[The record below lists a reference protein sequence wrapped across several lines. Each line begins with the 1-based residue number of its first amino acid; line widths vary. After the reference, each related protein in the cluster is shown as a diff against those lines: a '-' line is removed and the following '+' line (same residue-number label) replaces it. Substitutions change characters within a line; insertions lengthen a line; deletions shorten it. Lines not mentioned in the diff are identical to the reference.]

1 MDDPTGQCIYL
12 ACSFIE
18 GDGRYAKRFSLPHSF
33 ETQAIP
39 EIPLK
44 IRLKFSNKGV
54 WVCVWA
60 SVGESWRMSLPWRR
74 NLENLTISRPFK
86 AAINDGIGPEEQQLL
101 MSGFRTV
108 QKPQTSRRLLAFFAQ
123 GCRSVH
129 VDILEENVQMFMEAL
144 LPAKKEDFFPFGSS
158 LETIPRM
165 TCIGSMEVA
174 YSLPNCTPS
183 QEDGAVIVQA
193 AGIAHSHIL
202 LL

>member
-101 MSGFRTV
+101 TSGFRTV

-129 VDILEENVQMFMEAL
+129 VDRLEENVQMFMEAL
-144 LPAKKEDFFPFGSS
+144 LPAKKEDFLPFGSS

-174 YSLPNCTPS
+174 YSLPNRTPS
-183 QEDGAVIVQA
+183 QEDGVI
-193 AGIAHSHIL
+193 
-202 LL
+202 